1 MMYIFTEED
10 ARVVREIQPRFDE
23 FVSEPEK
30 TDIWCPRCQTYVEQG
45 RAPTEAIVVAAR
57 CKCRTE
63 VVLVSKYEKLNQDD
77 WDRIIN
83 AI

>member
-1 MMYIFTEED
+1 MYKFNEQD
-10 ARVVREIQPRFDE
+10 ARVLQEIHLRFDE
-23 FVSEPEK
+23 FISEPEK

-45 RAPTEAIVVAAR
+45 RAPTQAMVVAAR

-63 VVLVSKYEKLNQDD
+63 VMLVSKYEKLNQDD
-77 WDRIIN
+77 WDRICD